1 MLKNPSLAVSA
12 SIISGIVALTGDM
25 AVAGEQRLLGE
36 TKVWKRIEVSR
47 KTPTEFKIARNTME
61 VVANKSV
68 AFLYR
73 ELKPVMTARPMVEW
87 QWRVTKNIPA
97 TDQGIA
103 RADDRPVAV
112 HLWFDDK
119 SGKSLFGSVA
129 SLLGRPRVGHL
140 LTYVWGGKRA
150 PGAVLPNPY
159 YPKKGAIIIL
169 RNAKSNTKGWRTEK
183 RDIVDDFRRSFGK
196 SPNLAT
202 LRYVSVSGDTD
213 DTRTYSKSQIRAF
226 KITE

>member
-1 MLKNPSLAVSA
+1 MWKRFAPALAA
-12 SIISGIVALTGDM
+12 GILAGLTAP
-25 AVAGEQRLLGE
+25 AVAGEQKLLVQA
-36 TKVWKRIEVSR
+36 KVWKRIDVNR
-47 KTPTEFKIARNTME
+47 KRPTQFKIAHNRMDVTADN
-61 VVANKSV
+61 SV

-73 ELKPVMTARPMVEW
+73 ELDPVMTSRPQVEW

-97 TDQGIA
+97 TDQTKA

-140 LTYVWGGKRA
+140 LTYVWGGKRE
-150 PGAVLPNPY
+150 PGTILPNPY

-169 RNAKSNTKGWRTEK
+169 RNAKTGAAGWRTEK

-196 SPNLAT
+196 APNLAT
-202 LRYVSVSGDTD
+202 LKYVSVSGDTD
-213 DTRTYSKSQIRAF
+213 DTRTKSKSQIRAF

>member
-1 MLKNPSLAVSA
+1 
-12 SIISGIVALTGDM
+12 
-25 AVAGEQRLLGE
+25 
-36 TKVWKRIEVSR
+36 
-47 KTPTEFKIARNTME
+47 
-61 VVANKSV
+61 
-68 AFLYR
+68 
-73 ELKPVMTARPMVEW
+73 MVEW
-87 QWRVTKNIPA
+87 QWRVTRDIPA
-97 TDQGIA
+97 TDQSKV

-169 RNAKSNTKGWRTEK
+169 RNARASTKGWRSEK
-183 RDIVDDFRRSFGK
+183 RDIVADFRRSFGK
-196 SPNLAT
+196 PPNLTT
-202 LRYVSVSGDTD
+202 LRYISVSGDTD
-213 DTRTYSKSQIRAF
+213 DTRTFSKSQIRAF
-226 KITE
+226 KISE